1 MLNPVAD
8 KYREEALTL
17 ITTQN
22 VLEYMSY
29 FRILKLKQ
37 IAKLYEKA
45 AAEYTASDIF
55 VSAAECYFAAAYNFM
70 LADVLDKS
78 AQHYILSAKM
88 YDFIDYKK
96 SITAYLHAV
105 DIYKIHNRTE
115 MCVKCYNNVASIY
128 LREQRFKEAICF
140 FEMCIQTSITDNRD
154 IVPFQERIAMIHVV
168 YYKYYSIAITVYDS
182 IIQKTQNEQLLYPF
196 MMISILL
203 RILVNE
209 EKSSIERYI
218 DSCLGV
224 GTFLNTD
231 YFVFIRE
238 ILYIIYSN
246 LEQLEKKQKM
256 NDCYKFYS
264 KREAGFNNIVVSHLV
279 MQVFMME

>member
-1 MLNPVAD
+1 MLNPIAD

-17 ITTQN
+17 IATYG

-45 AAEYTASDIF
+45 AAEYTASDTY
-55 VSAAECYFAAAYNFM
+55 VAAAECYFSAAYNFM
-70 LADVLDKS
+70 LAEVSDKA
-78 AQHYILSAKM
+78 AQYYILAAKM
-88 YDFIDYKK
+88 YDFIDYNK
-96 SITAYLHAV
+96 SIAAYLHAADV
-105 DIYKIHNRTE
+105 YENHNRTE
-115 MCVKCYNNVASIY
+115 MCIKCYNNVANIY
-128 LREQRFKEAICF
+128 LREHKFKEAIRF
-140 FEMCIQTSITDNRD
+140 FEMCVQLPGSEGRD

-182 IIQKTQNEQLLYPF
+182 IIQKTTNEQILYPF

-209 EKSSIERYI
+209 DKSSIERYI

-238 ILYIIYSN
+238 LIYIIYSN